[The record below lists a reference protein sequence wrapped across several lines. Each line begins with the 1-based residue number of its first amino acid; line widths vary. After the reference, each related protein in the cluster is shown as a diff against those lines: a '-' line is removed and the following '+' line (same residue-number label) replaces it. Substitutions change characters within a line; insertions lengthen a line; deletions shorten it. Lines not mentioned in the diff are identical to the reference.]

1 MDLMT
6 TNAKRALIGGGVVV
20 AGLAVYFVVNGIGKG
35 GAAETGRT
43 EFALRENIEMFSQPK
58 DLSMSTAKRAEFD
71 KVLEQFLAADS
82 EWWALYA
89 KGSSDQKRKWRTERL
104 TQQEAASSNTDDL
117 ARIKEFERITKGML
131 DGMK

>member
-1 MDLMT
+1 MT
-6 TNAKRALIGGGVVV
+6 TNAKWSLIGGGVVLAGV
-20 AGLAVYFVVNGIGKG
+20 AVWFAVNGISKG

-58 DLSMSTAKRAEFD
+58 DLSMSAAKRAEFD
-71 KVLEQFLAADS
+71 KALEQFLAADS
-82 EWWALYA
+82 EWWTLYA
-89 KGSSDQKRKWRTERL
+89 KGSPDQKRKWRTERL

-131 DGMK
+131 DGMR